1 LKDLVSVVDPTHEL
15 SFLNYLVRNGRLFSL
30 INAQFD
36 VIPRRE
42 YMRYLAWAADHL
54 DDVHYGHDVDVVT
67 FESGRFV
74 VHCDDK
80 PVATARHLVVGVG
93 TQPARLPGLATVPA
107 ERSFVA
113 DDLHLHLPAMA
124 AGDTSVPVA
133 VIGGGQTGCEC
144 VLRLL
149 GEGFTD
155 IRWYNRSTWF
165 HTIDDS
171 PIANDVYRPSH
182 RQFLQGLSRPTRRR
196 LVDEMQ
202 NTGIALTPGAMRTLY
217 QANYDRMLVTGEFPV
232 TLLPG
237 REVSG
242 GVLVDSG
249 VDGDIALDVVS
260 AENREQHLVR
270 YAIVAAGRVN
280 VPMPLAPDLVA
291 QIDVDTDGEVLVG
304 DDYKVTWKGM
314 GDNGIYALNRS
325 MYANGI
331 TDTNLTLLPVRAA
344 TVLNSM
350 LGREVYTVTDDFSP
364 VQWG

>member
-1 LKDLVSVVDPTHEL
+1 
-15 SFLNYLVRNGRLFSL
+15 
-30 INAQFD
+30 
-36 VIPRRE
+36 
-42 YMRYLAWAADHL
+42 
-54 DDVHYGHDVDVVT
+54 
-67 FESGRFV
+67 
-74 VHCDDK
+74 
-80 PVATARHLVVGVG
+80 VATARHLVVGVG

-113 DDLHLHLPAMA
+113 DELHRHLPAMA
-124 AGDTSVPVA
+124 EGDKTVPVA

-149 GEGFTD
+149 DEGFTD

-202 NTGIALTPGAMRTLY
+202 HTGIALTPGAMRTLY

-237 REVSG
+237 REVSAG
-242 GVLVDSG
+242 ALDG
-249 VDGDIALDVVS
+249 GDIVLDVVS
-260 AENREQHLVR
+260 AEKREQHRVR
-270 YAIVAAGRVN
+270 YAIVAVGRVN
-280 VPMPLAPDLVA
+280 SPVPLAADLVA

-304 DDYKVTWKGM
+304 DDYTVTWKGM
-314 GDNGIYALNRS
+314 ADNGIYALNRS

-344 TVLNSM
+344 AVLNSM
-350 LGREVYTVTDDFSP
+350 LGREVYPVADDFSP